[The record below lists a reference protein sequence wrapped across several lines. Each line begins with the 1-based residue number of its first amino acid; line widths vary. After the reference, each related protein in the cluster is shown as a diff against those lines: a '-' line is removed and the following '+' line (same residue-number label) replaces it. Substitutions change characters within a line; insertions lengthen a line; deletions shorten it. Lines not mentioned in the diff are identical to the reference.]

1 MQAREEHVR
10 LRLSH
15 TAHELLPQQPLLHP
29 DRRQRVLEQV
39 ALRRLRRAEHGE
51 LVEKLLQPL
60 TKLAVLA
67 EHQRPHT
74 ARRLQRSLPGPH
86 RRGLHTEA
94 LSVELSRLPHHLHP
108 PLGLLLGAI
117 TTGNRAFRASS
128 ASKNLTRSWQV
139 LSAPS
144 TLEQVT
150 PTPCSST
157 TPQTFGA
164 PSFRSWQTR

>member
-15 TAHELLPQQPLLHP
+15 TAHELLPQQPLLHT

-51 LVEKLLQPL
+51 LVEQLLQPL
-60 TKLAVLA
+60 TKLAVLT
-67 EHQRPHT
+67 EHQRPHA

-108 PLGLLLGAI
+108 PLGLLLGDA
-117 TTGNRAFRASS
+117 GDR
-128 ASKNLTRSWQV
+128 
-139 LSAPS
+139 
-144 TLEQVT
+144 
-150 PTPCSST
+150 
-157 TPQTFGA
+157 GA
-164 PSFRSWQTR
+164 VVVGVGAVAADELHVVEGHAKLGCVFFPAT